1 MAKNIKIVALIILG
15 VALIAL
21 SAAIVMW
28 LWNWVAVGVFGL
40 PVVDFWAAFGIM
52 ILCRLLFAN
61 TSTERKK
68 G

>member
-1 MAKNIKIVALIILG
+1 MTKNIKIVALIILG

-52 ILCRLLFAN
+52 FLCRMLFAN